1 MYHSQAAIDGSIGL
15 YTADAASLDT
25 SSTLVATLPAPYAG
39 LKAAQIEDGSIRFLL
54 YAKASPDGSA
64 YNPTQAVDP
73 VSIGGSSARVY
84 DSTYVRVWDDWLTP
98 QRNAVFGGTLKSGNG
113 SYTFDGE
120 LNNYVTGICDVTCA
134 ESPRDSGSADPNDYD
149 LAPDG
154 SLVVFNTQDIHLP
167 LANYSSS
174 QIYAVPFDGRAA
186 DAVPVNSRDGSKYP
200 EAQGSSSSPKFS
212 PDGSKLLYTQSNSI
226 TNGND
231 KTRIYIADISNTTS
245 LITSGLDFNITRLAS
260 DWDRSPLQILGWA
273 SDSEWIY
280 AGAPDRGA
288 GVLFAIPITAGD
300 SYEPFNITYGST
312 VLGAYALPNNTLL
325 VTDSKFWTPCDIY
338 SVDLDGSGTI
348 QTYFEANKAD
358 PILSAAGLDSSTA
371 SEFYYSTNTSEI
383 EQQAWVVYPENFDPS
398 KKYPLALITHGGPE
412 AASFNMWGFDGQF
425 NFKVWADQGYVVVS
439 PNPTGSWGWGQN
451 LTDAAYGTWGSYI
464 FWDIVNC
471 WQYVKD
477 NLPFVD
483 VENGIHAGA
492 SFGGYMSN
500 WIQGQDFGRKFK
512 ALVTVEGLTLTQAQG
527 ATDFLSFPFHDFLGP
542 INSTA
547 FRPGNPYYD
556 FNPLLYVENWATP
569 HIMVHNSWDYRLAES
584 EGVMLF
590 NLLQQNGVPSKLL
603 NFPDEG
609 HIIENPANQ
618 LVWYKEIF
626 DFINHYSGA
635 DQQRPQ
641 PY

>member
-1 MYHSQAAIDGSIGL
+1 MTDIDGSVGL
-15 YTADAASLDT
+15 YTADAASLET
-25 SSTLVATLPAPYAG
+25 SSTLVATLSAPYAG
-39 LKAAQIEDGSIRFLL
+39 LKAAQVADGSIRFLL
-54 YAKASPDGSA
+54 YTKANPDGSA

-73 VSIGGSSARVY
+73 VSLGGSSARVY
-84 DSTYVRVWDDWLTP
+84 DSTYVRVWDYWLSP
-98 QRNAVFGGTLKSGNG
+98 QRNAVFGGTLKLGNG

-120 LNNYVTGICDVTCA
+120 LSNYVTGICDVTCA

-154 SLVVFNTQDIHLP
+154 SLVTFNTQDIHLP

-174 QIYAVPFDGRAA
+174 QIYVVPFEDVAA
-186 DAVPVNSRDGSKYP
+186 DAVPVNPRDGSKYP
-200 EAQGSSSSPKFS
+200 EAQGLSSSPKFS
-212 PDGSKLLYTQSNSI
+212 PDGSKLLYTQSKSI

-231 KTRIYIADISNTTS
+231 KNQIYVADISNTTS
-245 LITSGLDFNITRLAS
+245 IHGSGADFNITRLA
-260 DWDRSPLQILGWA
+260 
-273 SDSEWIY
+273 
-280 AGAPDRGA
+280 
-288 GVLFAIPITAGD
+288 TGD
-300 SYEPFNITYGST
+300 SYEPFNITYGGT

-338 SVDLDGSGTI
+338 SVDFDGGGI
-348 QTYFEANKAD
+348 IRTYFEANKAD
-358 PILSAAGLDSSTA
+358 PVLSAAGLDSSIA
-371 SEFYYSTNTSEI
+371 SEFYYTTNTSEIEI

-412 AASFNMWGFDGQF
+412 AASFNMWGFQGQF

-464 FWDIVNC
+464 FCDIVNC
-471 WQYVKD
+471 WKHVKD

-492 SFGGYMSN
+492 SFGGYMPN

-512 ALVTVEGLTLTQAQG
+512 ALAQG
-527 ATDFLSFPFHDFLGP
+527 ATDFVGFPFHDFLGP

-569 HIMVHNSWDYRLAES
+569 HIIVHNSRDYRLAES
-584 EGVMLF
+584 EGTMLF

-618 LVWYKEIF
+618 LVWHKEIF
-626 DFINHYSGA
+626 DFVNHYSGA
-635 DQQRPQ
+635 GQQRPQ